1 MLHIVRSSYSFLR
14 GYGLP
19 KDFMARAKEVGGT
32 VVAADYCST
41 WGHVAWAEAGCTAL
55 GVTLPAVSTLEKDP
69 RHGLVTLIART
80 ADELTQL
87 YRLVSLANDQ
97 FYYRPRIKW
106 DQIEGVYA
114 LLDDALPD
122 DMEAALRATD
132 AVMLKPRV
140 HELHDRE
147 GITFV
152 ECNDVRYV
160 RPENKGIYQLVAG
173 MQMTIGDLSGN
184 PLHMLRRNEY
194 LRLMAQE
201 GLDAEALVGTNIG
214 NIDFNASLP
223 VASLLQV
230 EGDLDATVK
239 RTARWKKVQDDE
251 RYRSRYERE
260 MALIKA
266 KGFES
271 YFLFVAD
278 VVAWARR
285 RMLVGPGRGSAGG
298 SLVCWLLGITEV
310 DPILHGT
317 LFERFIDPGRPDL
330 PDIDIDFADSERDS
344 VFTYLQEKY
353 GTDRVAR
360 IGTLSEL
367 GGKSAINDVGRA
379 YRIPPHVLK
388 AVTQT
393 LDDLSQAQQH
403 TGTAANALKWADP
416 AAWADYPELEQ
427 AICLEGLPRHTGVHA
442 AGVIV
447 AQEPI
452 VNFGSVKDGVVSL
465 DMKSAEKLGLMK
477 LDALGLKT
485 LSVLMETMESVGRSS
500 YELYDLPLDD
510 EKVWEVFNNDKVTG
524 VFQFEGQA
532 VRGLMRRIR
541 VGSFSDLCAL
551 TSLARPGPLGG
562 GAADKWID
570 RKAGNEPWEALIPA
584 LQDTYGLIV
593 YQEQAMAIV
602 RELAGFDEYEVN
614 GFRRAIGKK
623 DPIKLA
629 GYRDQFLAGAAGK
642 GLDTP
647 ALEDLWQQ
655 MEDFGSY
662 AFNFSHAVAYSMIS
676 YYAAYAKAYYPNEYA
691 LAYLKHT
698 SDADAQKAMLRE
710 YGARNI
716 TFFDPDRSQIGW
728 SIQDG
733 ELVGGFTNVKGIGP
747 KMAEQLVAMREADPV
762 GWKDKLSASQLSRL
776 SGETAFDDLYFF
788 ATNYRDVYESP
799 VKFKIQNKIWQ
810 IEDIPA
816 EKGDYTFLGRL
827 TKILEREK
835 DGAQYALLFFSDDTG
850 EMPCT
855 VNKYKWGDFKVGP
868 DGKPIFKIGL
878 PYVVR
883 GNIIN
888 DGRKWLFIEKARQ
901 LHDPPDRA
909 AAHQDRP
916 APAAEDAFAGAET
929 NGPAE

>member
-14 GYGLP
+14 GYGMP
-19 KDFMARAKEVGGT
+19 RDFMKRAEEVGGT

-41 WGHVAWAEAGCTAL
+41 WGHVAWAEAGCKAL
-55 GVTLPAVSTLEKDP
+55 GATLPAVCTLEKDP
-69 RHGLVTLIART
+69 RHGLVTLIAR
-80 ADELTQL
+80 DSSELTQL
-87 YRLVSLANDQ
+87 YKLVSLANDQ

-114 LLDDALPD
+114 LLDDALPC
-122 DMEAALRATD
+122 DMDAALRATD
-132 AVMLKPRV
+132 AVMLKPRT
-140 HELHDRE
+140 HEVYDRDNV
-147 GITFV
+147 TFV

-160 RPENKGIYQLVAG
+160 RPENKGIYELVAG
-173 MQMTIGDLSGN
+173 MQMTMGEPSGN
-184 PLHMLRRNEY
+184 PMHMLRRGEY
-194 LRLMAQE
+194 LRMMDTYGVDITGKTTGQ
-201 GLDAEALVGTNIG
+201 T
-214 NIDFNASLP
+214 DFKASLP
-223 VASLLQV
+223 LASLLQV
-230 EGDLDATVK
+230 AGDLESAIK
-239 RTARWKKVQDDE
+239 RTPRWEKVKDDQ
-251 RYRSRYERE
+251 RYLSRYEKE
-260 MALIKA
+260 IALIKS

-298 SLVCWLLGITEV
+298 SLVCWLLSITEV

-344 VFTYLQEKY
+344 VFGYLKNKY
-353 GTDRVAR
+353 GDDRVAR
-360 IGTLSEL
+360 IGTMSEL
-367 GGKSAINDVGRA
+367 GGKSALNDVGRA
-379 YRIPPHVLK
+379 YRIPHHILK
-388 AVTQT
+388 SVTQT
-393 LDDLSQAQQH
+393 LDDLSQAQQG

-416 AAWADYPELEQ
+416 AAWAEYPELEQ
-427 AICLEGLPRHTGVHA
+427 AICLEGIPRHTGVHA

-452 VNFGSVKDGVVSL
+452 VSFGSVKDGVVSL

-485 LSVLMETMESVGRSS
+485 LSVLMETMQSVGRNA

-510 EKVWEVFNNDKVTG
+510 TKVWEIFNDDKVTG

-532 VRGLMRRIR
+532 VRGLMRRIK

-570 RKAGNEPWEALIPA
+570 RKAGNEEWTAIIPA

-593 YQEQAMAIV
+593 YQEQAMSIV
-602 RELAGFDEYEVN
+602 RELAGFDEYDVN

-629 GYRDQFLAGAAGK
+629 GYRDQFLEGAAGK
-642 GLDTP
+642 GLDTF

-662 AFNFSHAVAYSMIS
+662 AFNYSHAVAYSMIS
-676 YYAAYAKAYYPNEYA
+676 YYAAWCKANYPNEYT

-698 SDADAQKAMLRE
+698 TDEDHQKAMLRE

-716 TFFDPDRSQIGW
+716 AFFDPDRSQIGW
-728 SIQDG
+728 SLQNG

-747 KMAEQLVAMREADPV
+747 KMAEQLVAMREANPTS
-762 GWKDKLSASQLSRL
+762 WKDNLSASQLSRL
-776 SGETAFDDLYFF
+776 NGETAFDDLYFF
-788 ATNYRDVYESP
+788 ATNYRDVYETP

-827 TKILEREK
+827 TKIMEREK
-835 DGAQYALLFFSDDTG
+835 DGNHYALLFFSDDTG

-855 VNKYKWGDFKVGP
+855 VNRFKWGDFKVGS

-888 DGRKWLFIEKARQ
+888 DGRKWLFIEKARP
-901 LHDPPDRA
+901 LHDPPERTANQNNA
-909 AAHQDRP
+909 APRGPDAEPSPETDSP
-916 APAAEDAFAGAET
+916 AK
-929 NGPAE
+929 